1 MKKMGLFLLAL
12 LSVLSVSAIG
22 NRKQITL
29 TFANDVANGIT
40 WVADQNTVEDN
51 KLTFNGSWSASR
63 WEFDDPIDVRGL
75 MFASVERNT
84 ELTFELKD
92 VNDNIYYVH
101 FWGTKNLGKT
111 EFNLSENQNT
121 DLTQIKSIAFNPR
134 ACEGLETETAPFYA
148 TFGKIVLTIEDKTK
162 YDEVLTI
169 PATDASL
176 FPLDSDDDLQK
187 YWEGYT
193 YDASTKTLNM
203 SKPGC
208 NAGWKFASQDL
219 TSYSKIVIELEEVMG
234 FSPQLR
240 IYTQSSKTLPVW
252 KNGDNGKTESQE
264 GRSEFSINLP
274 YDQKYIEVDL
284 QNTEF
289 EYLDNEDNDN
299 IKHTTTLDRKDVNG
313 VSFWAWVENK
323 QIKFKSV
330 YLVSAAREVKYLV
343 RNNTTTEKFGTIS
356 LPFASSKP
364 SNAKIYE
371 VVGIDSKENPK
382 EVYLQEISDVEAGKG
397 YVFQSTDDQNIQF
410 TKNGEADDLES
421 AASSIG
427 LSGTFSATT
436 APKDSY
442 ILVSGKWKKVTADNK
457 NKVRAYRAW
466 LVLDDALVVPEQVA
480 LARGYQVMDLGD
492 GMVTG
497 IYSVKVDS
505 AEDVYYTIDG
515 IRISSPTKKGVYVEN
530 GKKIL
535 VTQ

>member
-1 MKKMGLFLLAL
+1 MKKMGLFLLTL

-40 WVADQNTVEDN
+40 WVADRNTVEDN
-51 KLTFNGSWSASR
+51 KLTFKGSWSASR

-84 ELTFELKD
+84 DLTFELKD

-101 FWGTKNLGKT
+101 FWGTENLGKT

-134 ACEGLETETAPFYA
+134 ACEDLKTETAPFYA

-203 SKPGC
+203 NKPGC

-382 EVYLQEISDVEAGKG
+382 EIYLQEISDVEAGKG